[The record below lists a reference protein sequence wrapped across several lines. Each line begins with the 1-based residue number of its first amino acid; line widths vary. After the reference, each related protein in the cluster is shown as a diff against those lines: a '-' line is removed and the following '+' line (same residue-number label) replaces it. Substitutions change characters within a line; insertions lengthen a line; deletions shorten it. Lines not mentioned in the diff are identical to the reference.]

1 MNLSNCK
8 GEHRFHIREPQLLLL
23 LLVITRAVV
32 FFSSLGSIIFA
43 SVTFSCIFFTILS
56 QHNCFFS

>member
-1 MNLSNCK
+1 MDLSNCK

-23 LLVITRAVV
+23 LLVITRAG
-32 FFSSLGSIIFA
+32 FLFSSLRSIIFA

-56 QHNCFFS
+56 QH